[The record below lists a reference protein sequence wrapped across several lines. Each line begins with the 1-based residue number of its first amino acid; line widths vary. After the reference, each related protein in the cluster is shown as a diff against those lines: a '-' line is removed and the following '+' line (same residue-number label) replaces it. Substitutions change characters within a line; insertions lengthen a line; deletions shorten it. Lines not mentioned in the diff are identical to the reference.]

1 MHVKHTQ
8 RRVSGPGA
16 FGTSNNQCDSREN
29 LNSDQQQQHLPY
41 QQHQQR
47 LYQQQQQQYRQQQHS
62 HPHLLRQSLIN
73 LTSAHNISN
82 NIGVTNASEQNI
94 TSNRSGAVAP
104 SSSSLNYPNTN
115 TNAKSNSN
123 TNIKTTNTNAN
134 TSTLHKFISCSCES
148 LKCAAAVA
156 AKSTKKRLGHSSG
169 DPDSESLLDSQ
180 NADYTDYNVTYL
192 STGHTGHSAGCISSS
207 ISGGG
212 GDDQRSLQ
220 CEYLSSRIS
229 GVSKQH
235 SYDSSCSGQL
245 HGLTLTARE
254 RNSDTEQQQQQQL
267 DCIANSTR
275 VPNSPI
281 SCTNS
286 NYSNQSNISA
296 GTGAGGGGSGG
307 GGGGSDVVR
316 EGDGGPSTVC
326 DAYKNYTH
334 YAITNSN
341 STSYG
346 NDFNDDFKHVV
357 VHNFSNSDPITRY
370 NTLSGE
376 SGGGDGATSINDTS
390 DTHCLPLKPHYSD
403 CNIYAKQQAEYFSN
417 LKSDFDQHA
426 QHGDKQQ
433 IVNKT
438 YIFKCL
444 ANSPSFLRSNK
455 IKEQSK
461 KLRNLSLKN
470 RTAKKKG
477 QIISKSNAVSD
488 NSLHPGDK
496 YLNLYLV
503 EKKNSQQYLQQY
515 QYQQQ
520 QQQQQTQPGQLET
533 TGSGTD
539 SRPIGT
545 SRQQQQQQQL
555 PDQQPVVAAL
565 SRNLQQQQCLVNG
578 SVRTHPT
585 YRHQSSIKRA
595 SKDYSATL
603 TPTPSTHRNPKA
615 ASNNH
620 KSCNLNNNG
629 NKLSVS
635 TNSCNKLHVAT
646 AGTHPYAT
654 SPKSSLSSNGHL
666 NKYCLTDISRR
677 RKAAFNRQLSA
688 PTDYTH
694 SSNNGNGNSGSHSAT
709 EAACEST
716 STVASA
722 GVGSATAR
730 TSASLQNSV
739 LIKPTS
745 TSNSC
750 TNSFNRRHIKRQKNN
765 KLNERLIH
773 GDSEESVRCS
783 YCSVLNENDL
793 RISFENTCTDSLVT
807 AFDDEALLICDQGN
821 EMVHFDDVSLY
832 GTPKEEP
839 MPTIPVVSEKVS
851 ANFLKSQLQSWFQ
864 PTDNRLAMK
873 LFGSRKALVKERI
886 RQKTSGHWVIHP
898 CSSFRF
904 YWDLC
909 MLLLLVANLIILPV
923 AISFFNDDLSTRW
936 IAFNCLSDTIFLID
950 IVVNFRTGI
959 MQQDNAEQVI
969 LDPKLIAKHYLKT
982 WFFLDLISSIPLDY
996 IFLIFN
1002 QVKDFSDSFQILHAG
1017 RALRILRLAKL
1028 LSLVRLL
1035 RLSRLVRYV
1044 SQWEEVYILQNLQK
1058 KSADR
1063 RGRMHRKDKD
1073 GLTKSNLILK
1083 FLNMASV
1090 FMRIFNL
1097 ICMMLLIGHWS
1108 GCLQFLVPMLQGFPS
1123 NSWVSINELQE
1134 SYWLEQYSWALFKAM
1149 SHMLCIGYGRF
1160 PPQSLTDMWLTML
1173 SMISGATCYALF
1185 LGHATN
1191 LIQSLD
1197 SSRRQYREK
1206 VKQVEEYMAYRK
1218 LPRDM
1223 RQRITEYFE
1232 HRYQGKFFDEECIL
1246 GELSEKLREDVINYN
1261 CRSLVASV
1269 PFFANADSN
1278 FVSDVVT
1285 KLKYEVFQPGDII
1298 IKEGTIGTKMY
1309 FIQEGVVD
1317 IVMANG
1323 EVATSLSDGSYFGEI
1338 CLLTN
1343 ARRVASV
1350 RAETYCNL
1358 FSLSVDHFNCVL
1370 DQYPLMRK
1378 TMETVAAERLN
1389 KIGKNPNIM
1398 QQKDEQISNP
1408 ESNTITAVVNA
1419 LAAEADDCK
1428 DDDIDIKEN
1437 LLHGSESSFT
1447 GPVQT
1452 IREGLPRPR
1461 SGEFRAL
1468 FEGNTP

>member
-1 MHVKHTQ
+1 MPVKYFQ

-16 FGTSNNQCDSREN
+16 YGTSSNYLGEN
-29 LNSDQQQQHLPY
+29 SGDRYNHN
-41 QQHQQR
+41 
-47 LYQQQQQQYRQQQHS
+47 
-62 HPHLLRQSLIN
+62 LLQQSLIN
-73 LTSAHNISN
+73 LTSSN
-82 NIGVTNASEQNI
+82 TI
-94 TSNRSGAVAP
+94 
-104 SSSSLNYPNTN
+104 NYPNGK
-115 TNAKSNSN
+115 NAYY
-123 TNIKTTNTNAN
+123 NIFKLA
-134 TSTLHKFISCSCES
+134 SCSCES
-148 LKCAAAVA
+148 FNRQNKLNKICLKDDDEQSYLLISDNDDSSRKYDKNIDKELC
-156 AKSTKKRLGHSSG
+156 SSHQCTPDNITKCL
-169 DPDSESLLDSQ
+169 
-180 NADYTDYNVTYL
+180 NAD
-192 STGHTGHSAGCISSS
+192 CSS
-207 ISGGG
+207 IS
-212 GDDQRSLQ
+212 
-220 CEYLSSRIS
+220 
-229 GVSKQH
+229 
-235 SYDSSCSGQL
+235 
-245 HGLTLTARE
+245 
-254 RNSDTEQQQQQQL
+254 
-267 DCIANSTR
+267 DCNNSTKHYR
-275 VPNSPI
+275 GTI
-281 SCTNS
+281 LNS
-286 NYSNQSNISA
+286 NDVTS
-296 GTGAGGGGSGG
+296 TG
-307 GGGGSDVVR
+307 
-316 EGDGGPSTVC
+316 
-326 DAYKNYTH
+326 
-334 YAITNSN
+334 
-341 STSYG
+341 SYG
-346 NDFNDDFKHVV
+346 NCNLSDQRIFYDYKCFNLRNKRYCHD
-357 VHNFSNSDPITRY
+357 NGILSLSNSDPVTAVGSRLDECSKIRQ
-370 NTLSGE
+370 NHL
-376 SGGGDGATSINDTS
+376 
-390 DTHCLPLKPHYSD
+390 SD
-403 CNIYAKQQAEYFSN
+403 CNIYSKQNNNNVIAFSN
-417 LKSDFDQHA
+417 ILH
-426 QHGDKQQ
+426 
-433 IVNKT
+433 
-438 YIFKCL
+438 
-444 ANSPSFLRSNK
+444 
-455 IKEQSK
+455 
-461 KLRNLSLKN
+461 
-470 RTAKKKG
+470 RTAKSKIFKNLTSSPSILNVKAIKEHSRRLG
-477 QIISKSNAVSD
+477 NFSLRSRNNSDKLYNKNKNLTKSNID
-488 NSLHPGDK
+488 NSLSGDNQNK
-496 YLNLYLV
+496 CINSRFD
-503 EKKNSQQYLQQY
+503 EKQTSATSTTTSTPTPTTASTNNTLSNNNQNQNNNKNSSTN
-515 QYQQQ
+515 QQQ
-520 QQQQQTQPGQLET
+520 QKNKQFIAKGGIKTY
-533 TGSGTD
+533 
-539 SRPIGT
+539 PITHHQKGKG
-545 SRQQQQQQQL
+545 
-555 PDQQPVVAAL
+555 D
-565 SRNLQQQQCLVNG
+565 
-578 SVRTHPT
+578 VR
-585 YRHQSSIKRA
+585 
-595 SKDYSATL
+595 D
-603 TPTPSTHRNPKA
+603 
-615 ASNNH
+615 
-620 KSCNLNNNG
+620 G
-629 NKLSVS
+629 
-635 TNSCNKLHVAT
+635 
-646 AGTHPYAT
+646 
-654 SPKSSLSSNGHL
+654 
-666 NKYCLTDISRR
+666 RR
-677 RKAAFNRQLSA
+677 RKRGKVYNSNYIDIINDLNNIRKFSVSNGIKDSLTDLTVRKTDFYRQLSA
-688 PTDYTH
+688 PTTNSTSKNPSTNKYNNNNCCLP
-694 SSNNGNGNSGSHSAT
+694 SSKQSSRCISYNSSLNKPHIKNRILGGNST
-709 EAACEST
+709 
-716 STVASA
+716 
-722 GVGSATAR
+722 
-730 TSASLQNSV
+730 
-739 LIKPTS
+739 
-745 TSNSC
+745 
-750 TNSFNRRHIKRQKNN
+750 
-765 KLNERLIH
+765 
-773 GDSEESVRCS
+773 DSIRCS
-783 YCSVLNENDL
+783 YCSTVNQSDL
-793 RISFENTCTDSLVT
+793 KISVENTCTDSLVT
-807 AFDDEALLICDQGN
+807 AIEDEALLICESING
-821 EMVHFDDVSLY
+821 MARTKVHFDDVSLY

-839 MPTIPVVSEKVS
+839 MPQIPVVAEKIS
-851 ANFLKSQLQSWFQ
+851 ANFLKNQLQSWFQ

-969 LDPKLIAKHYLKT
+969 LDPRLIAKHYLRT

-1002 QVKDFSDSFQILHAG
+1002 QDFSDSFQILHAG

-1063 RGRMHRKDKD
+1063 RGRNQKDKD
-1073 GLTKSNLILK
+1073 GLSKNNLILK

-1134 SYWLEQYSWALFKAM
+1134 AYWVEQYSWALFKAM

-1232 HRYQGKFFDEECIL
+1232 HRYQGKFFDEELIL

-1398 QQKDEQISNP
+1398 TQKDEELNNS
-1408 ESNTITAVVNA
+1408 ESHTITAVVNA
-1419 LAAEADDCK
+1419 LAAEAEECKICHFRDDN
-1428 DDDIDIKEN
+1428 DDKETYD
-1437 LLHGSESSFT
+1437 ESHESDT
-1447 GPVQT
+1447 VQT
-1452 IREGLPRPR
+1452 IKKGLPRPK

-1468 FEGNTP
+1468 FEGSTP

>member
-16 FGTSNNQCDSREN
+16 FGTFTNDQRASRDN
-29 LNSDQQQQHLPY
+29 LYPDDQQQSQQQQQQQQQQQHL
-41 QQHQQR
+41 QQPQQQR
-47 LYQQQQQQYRQQQHS
+47 HS
-62 HPHLLRQSLIN
+62 HSHQHLVRQSLVSLSYAQAAGSN
-73 LTSAHNISN
+73 SATAGAGSIPIHSQSHS
-82 NIGVTNASEQNI
+82 GAAGLGQLGFDEPRAQRQ
-94 TSNRSGAVAP
+94 RSGSRLSSGISKQNSCDSRSGLRIVDPSHSHSHSHSHSYSHSPVSCGTQSVSSTGGQSALYDACHEYTRSLSAAP
-104 SSSSLNYPNTN
+104 SATS
-115 TNAKSNSN
+115 
-123 TNIKTTNTNAN
+123 TTAAAAAAAAAA
-134 TSTLHKFISCSCES
+134 TSTLASTTAASGL
-148 LKCAAAVA
+148 LK
-156 AKSTKKRLGHSSG
+156 SHY
-169 DPDSESLLDSQ
+169 SEQ
-180 NADYTDYNVTYL
+180 QL
-192 STGHTGHSAGCISSS
+192 SEPHFTN
-207 ISGGG
+207 
-212 GDDQRSLQ
+212 LN
-220 CEYLSSRIS
+220 LN
-229 GVSKQH
+229 
-235 SYDSSCSGQL
+235 L
-245 HGLTLTARE
+245 NL
-254 RNSDTEQQQQQQL
+254 NSDY
-267 DCIANSTR
+267 D
-275 VPNSPI
+275 
-281 SCTNS
+281 
-286 NYSNQSNISA
+286 
-296 GTGAGGGGSGG
+296 TGS
-307 GGGGSDVVR
+307 
-316 EGDGGPSTVC
+316 
-326 DAYKNYTH
+326 
-334 YAITNSN
+334 
-341 STSYG
+341 
-346 NDFNDDFKHVV
+346 
-357 VHNFSNSDPITRY
+357 
-370 NTLSGE
+370 
-376 SGGGDGATSINDTS
+376 
-390 DTHCLPLKPHYSD
+390 
-403 CNIYAKQQAEYFSN
+403 
-417 LKSDFDQHA
+417 
-426 QHGDKQQ
+426 DKQQ
-433 IVNKT
+433 LVNQT
-438 YIFKCL
+438 YIFKCI
-444 ANSPSFLRSNK
+444 ANSPSFLRTNK

-461 KLRNLSLKN
+461 KLRNLSLKT

-503 EKKNSQQYLQQY
+503 EKKHSLQPQVVS
-515 QYQQQ
+515 
-520 QQQQQTQPGQLET
+520 TSNPVPASLSAPGCST
-533 TGSGTD
+533 S
-539 SRPIGT
+539 SSSAAAAAAAAAAA
-545 SRQQQQQQQL
+545 SRQQQLPALSAVAARQQQL
-555 PDQQPVVAAL
+555 L
-565 SRNLQQQQCLVNG
+565 LNG
-578 SVRTHPT
+578 SLKSKTKTFPA
-585 YRHQSSIKRA
+585 YRA
-595 SKDYSATL
+595 SVRSESDDKEYRSNGGSNTI
-603 TPTPSTHRNPKA
+603 PTTGKSPPVPHSLA
-615 ASNNH
+615 AKISGKNCNNLLH
-620 KSCNLNNNG
+620 NAG

-635 TNSCNKLHVAT
+635 SNSCHKLHAHSHPGQAHT
-646 AGTHPYAT
+646 AYTQHLAS
-654 SPKSSLSSNGHL
+654 SPKSSVSSNGHL
-666 NKYCLTDISRR
+666 NKYCLTDITR
-677 RKAAFNRQLSA
+677 RKAEFNRQLSA

-694 SSNNGNGNSGSHSAT
+694 HSSSNGSQQGS
-709 EAACEST
+709 EAANEAVGEST
-716 STVASA
+716 ITVASA
-722 GVGSATAR
+722 GVLGHHGHHGHATHHGQGHAHVHASAGQASTAPA
-730 TSASLQNSV
+730 TLKSLQLHNFGGV
-739 LIKPTS
+739 HHQPARPTS
-745 TSNSC
+745 TSC
-750 TNSFNRRHIKRQKNN
+750 TNSFNRRHIRRHKS
-765 KLNERLIH
+765 KLSERLLN

-783 YCSVLNENDL
+783 YCSVLNVNENDL

-807 AFDDEALLICDQGN
+807 AFDDEALLICDQGT
-821 EMVHFDDVSLY
+821 EMARAKVHFDDVSLY

-839 MPTIPVVSEKVS
+839 MPNIPIVSEKVS

-969 LDPKLIAKHYLKT
+969 LDPKLIAKHYLRT

-1002 QVKDFSDSFQILHAG
+1002 QIMKLQDFSDSFQILHAG

-1232 HRYQGKFFDEECIL
+1232 HRYQGKFFDEELIL

-1398 QQKDEQISNP
+1398 QQKDEQLSNP

-1428 DDDIDIKEN
+1428 DDDMDLKEN
-1437 LLHGSESSFT
+1437 LLHGSESSIAE
-1447 GPVQT
+1447 PVQT